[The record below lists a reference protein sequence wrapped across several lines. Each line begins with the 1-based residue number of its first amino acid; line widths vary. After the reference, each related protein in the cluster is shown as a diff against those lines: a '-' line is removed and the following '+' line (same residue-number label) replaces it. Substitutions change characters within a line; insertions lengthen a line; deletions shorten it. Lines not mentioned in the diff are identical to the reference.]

1 MATKRRRHSPDNST
15 GPSLNEFVIAA
26 SAATLQQDEAPDSV
40 LCTRPVAFGLL
51 VREAVSAEGR
61 ELLAA

>member
-1 MATKRRRHSPDNST
+1 MRRTVPGPL

-26 SAATLQQDEAPDSV
+26 SEATLQQDEAPDSV
-40 LCTRPVAFGLL
+40 LRTRPAAFGLL